1 MEWVKLKNICNFMT
15 QTCVF
20 FLKKKHDS
28 GHRPYREKKA
38 DIFTNLK
45 DIWETTTKEWLKK
58 II

>member
-1 MEWVKLKNICNFMT
+1 MT

-38 DIFTNLK
+38 DIWTNL
-45 DIWETTTKEWLKK
+45 
-58 II
+58 